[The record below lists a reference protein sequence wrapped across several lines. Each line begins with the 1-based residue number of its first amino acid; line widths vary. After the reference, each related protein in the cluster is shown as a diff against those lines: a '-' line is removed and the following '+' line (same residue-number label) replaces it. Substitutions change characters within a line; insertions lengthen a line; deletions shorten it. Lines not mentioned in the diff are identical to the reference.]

1 MVVLEDKLN
10 EKPVFI
16 DFCENGY
23 ILAVGC
29 KSQVLIFDLRK
40 GKCIKNIEDFDDY
53 QFIKF
58 DVSAN
63 FLAIGS
69 QRGIVKVY
77 ETKKWNEV

>member
-29 KSQVLIFDLRK
+29 KS
-40 GKCIKNIEDFDDY
+40 
-53 QFIKF
+53 
-58 DVSAN
+58 
-63 FLAIGS
+63 
-69 QRGIVKVY
+69 
-77 ETKKWNEV
+77 